1 MLWRGNAFCIQRP
14 LLFVRRVPSFGRR
27 LALLAGCEKIWIPFG
42 SAGPVFPL
50 FYRRAGD
57 FLLEAVEAADGLEPK
72 NMALLFLRRGSFP
85 AGLRAGAF
93 VLSVP
98 GIVKKGEKEMGLR

>member
-1 MLWRGNAFCIQRP
+1 MLVYVLCYGAGM
-14 LLFVRRVPSFGRR
+14 LFASSAHYY
-27 LALLAGCEKIWIPFG
+27 LSSASLLLAAVWLYWRDVKKYG
-42 SAGPVFPL
+42 SL
-50 FYRRAGD
+50 LD
-57 FLLEAVEAADGLEPK
+57 LLEAVEAADGLEPK

-98 GIVKKGEKEMGLR
+98 GTVKKGEKEMGRR